1 MRINLPFSNYNIPY
15 IYIYMGDPQRYE
27 YEELDDLL
35 AAEDAADN
43 ALITVAEE
51 EALLGELKDLDD
63 ERVKEITEAE
73 TDAEL
78 AKLEATLA
86 EGEKEEEEEEDLDA
100 QLAELNNEQEITDAE
115 ADAQL
120 AALEAEV
127 EETADPDLADAF
139 VVPAAPAAVAPAAEE
154 KGWFHRTTGFSS
166 NRIPGWQRMRAMTGW
181 GRKTRKRR
189 KARKPRRTR
198 RKRRARK
205 TRRKRKTRKSRRK
218 RKTRRKRRRR
228 R

>member
-1 MRINLPFSNYNIPY
+1 
-15 IYIYMGDPQRYE
+15 MGDPQRYE

-86 EGEKEEEEEEDLDA
+86 EGEK
-100 QLAELNNEQEITDAE
+100 
-115 ADAQL
+115 
-120 AALEAEV
+120 
-127 EETADPDLADAF
+127 
-139 VVPAAPAAVAPAAEE
+139 
-154 KGWFHRTTGFSS
+154 
-166 NRIPGWQRMRAMTGW
+166 
-181 GRKTRKRR
+181 
-189 KARKPRRTR
+189 
-198 RKRRARK
+198 
-205 TRRKRKTRKSRRK
+205 RKRKKKIWTHNWRS
-218 RKTRRKRRRR
+218 
-228 R
+228 